1 MPVLLGISRG
11 ELIAAGVEIYSHPQ
25 GIQVML
31 QNRELVRALWAK
43 YYPHWQMGCD
53 NVPLALAGVLKK
65 YKLTFSLAESCSG
78 GGIADRLTDIP
89 GISAVFTGGVVV
101 YTPRAKSRLL
111 GLRQLSP
118 GCVNPTLTLD
128 MARSVKC
135 QLGAAMGLGITGAL
149 GPQSPAPHISVGEI
163 YIAVAGLKKEEV
175 RRFNFY
181 GDRQT
186 IKKAAVDAA
195 LNFMLTFVARWY
207 VA

>member
-1 MPVLLGISRG
+1 MPVLLGVSSG
-11 ELIAAGVEIYSHPQ
+11 ELAGAGVEIHSHPQ
-25 GIQVML
+25 GIKVTL
-31 QNRELVRALWAK
+31 QNRELIRPLWAK
-43 YYPHWQMGCD
+43 YYPHWQMGCE
-53 NVPLALAGVLKK
+53 NVPRALAGVLKN

-78 GGIADRLTDIP
+78 GGIADRITDIS
-89 GISAVFTGGVVV
+89 GISAVFSGGVIV

-111 GLRQLSP
+111 GIKQLPP
-118 GCVNPTLTLD
+118 GCVDPTLTLD

-135 QLGAAMGLGITGAL
+135 QLGTAMGLGITGAL
-149 GPQSPAPHISVGEI
+149 GPQSPTPSINVGEV
-163 YIAVAGLKKEEV
+163 YIAVAGLNREEV
-175 RRFNFY
+175 RQFNFC